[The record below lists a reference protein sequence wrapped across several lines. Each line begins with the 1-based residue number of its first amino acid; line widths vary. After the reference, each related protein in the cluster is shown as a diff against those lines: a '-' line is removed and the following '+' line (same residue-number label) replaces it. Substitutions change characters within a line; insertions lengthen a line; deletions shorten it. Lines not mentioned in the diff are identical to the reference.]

1 MLKITRFLC
10 KFFTLNFFDKSQVW
24 WCYQKG
30 MTKSVF
36 LELSFQTKLQ
46 SYKYILQPTT
56 FVFFPLEVFWYWVLF
71 QLCFFDF
78 QPGIKPRVDGKKG
91 IPASAHRK
99 LGSDLSALKAGL
111 SVRIVNDVS
120 LIFTIDLLEDMTH

>member
-1 MLKITRFLC
+1 M
-10 KFFTLNFFDKSQVW
+10 
-24 WCYQKG
+24 
-30 MTKSVF
+30 
-36 LELSFQTKLQ
+36 
-46 SYKYILQPTT
+46 
-56 FVFFPLEVFWYWVLF
+56 
-71 QLCFFDF
+71 CFFDF

-120 LIFTIDLLEDMTH
+120 LIFTIELLEDMTDLKKKTRLKTLQSKLPDKTTKKIKAKFIKKLRNLKNT